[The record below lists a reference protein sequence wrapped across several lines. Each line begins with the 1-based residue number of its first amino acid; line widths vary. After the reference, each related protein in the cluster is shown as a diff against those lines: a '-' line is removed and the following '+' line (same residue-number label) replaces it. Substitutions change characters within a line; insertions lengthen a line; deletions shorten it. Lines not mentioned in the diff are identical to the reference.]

1 MKINLRKIEPT
12 DLPYLYQWENDSSA
26 WADGNNHNPL
36 SQKDL
41 RDYITSSTGDIYRDG
56 QLRLIIEDVRDQEL
70 EVSKQTLGCA
80 DLFDF
85 DARNRKA
92 AIGLYVAPEARG
104 RGVGKAAIQA
114 LEEYAFTHLDLRL
127 IYAVIA
133 TNNNACA
140 ELFRALGYV
149 PSSVLKAWTLE
160 SDAIIW
166 QKQKK

>member
-1 MKINLRKIEPT
+1 MKIKLRKIEPT
-12 DLPYLYQWENDSSA
+12 DLPFLYLWENDASS
-26 WADGNNHNPL
+26 WADGSNHNPI
-36 SQKDL
+36 SQQDL
-41 RDYITSSTGDIYRDG
+41 RAYIESTTGDIYRDG
-56 QLRLIIEDVRDQEL
+56 QLRLIIEEVRSQKS

-104 RGVGKAAIQA
+104 NGVGKAAIQA

-133 TNNNACA
+133 TNNKACA

-160 SDAIIW
+160 TDAIIW

>member
-1 MKINLRKIEPT
+1 MKIKLRKIEPT
-12 DLPYLYQWENDSSA
+12 DLPFLYLWENDASS
-26 WADGNNHNPL
+26 WADGSNHNPI
-36 SQKDL
+36 SQQDL
-41 RDYITSSTGDIYRDG
+41 RAYIESTTGDIYRDG
-56 QLRLIIEDVRDQEL
+56 QLRLIIEEVRSQKS

-104 RGVGKAAIQA
+104 NGVGKAAIQA

-133 TNNNACA
+133 TNNKACA